1 MLCLEQG
8 LRACSEAEAK
18 QLMAQLMAQYQETT
32 GVEKRRILSAL
43 GQSQYP
49 SVLNTVLNFSLD
61 GTIRKQDTY
70 QAFACVC
77 RNRKVD
83 AAGVVERSTARC
95 AGRTCAST

>member
-1 MLCLEQG
+1 M
-8 LRACSEAEAK
+8 RAGTEAEAK
-18 QLMAQLMAQYQETT
+18 ATMEVLMTMYQETT

-49 SVLNTVLNFSLD
+49 SILRAVLNFSLD

-77 RNRKVD
+77 RNRKVGD
-83 AAGVVERSTARC
+83 GVWGEA
-95 AGRTCAST
+95 